1 MTDAETPDETEPE
14 SEPLDL
20 HEPELEAA
28 DDLDLPDLEDLDAD
42 LDSEPTTDAQL
53 HVHRQTRSH
62 LMKVLSQRKWHPR
75 HDLGQNFLIDI
86 NLIEFIVRSAELTR
100 QDVVLEV
107 GTGSGGMTA
116 FLAEQAGRVVSIE
129 IDFRMFELAGK
140 ATSRFDNVRLRNIDA
155 LHNKNRLA
163 DELLADVR
171 AALAEIPNARLKL
184 VANLPYCVATPVISN
199 LIATDLPWEKM
210 VVTVQYEMAERMA
223 AQPGTEHYSGLAV
236 WLQAQTDVRILKK
249 LGPTVFW
256 PRPKVDSAVVQVDR
270 VPERQATIG
279 DRAAFQDF
287 VRTLFTQRRKSLRT
301 VLAGMYK
308 NRLDRPALDKILGD
322 LGIEEGIRAERLPPA
337 TLARLAAT
345 IVPPATPTPARD
357 PPTRPCTVSSPVPP
371 SWRRSP
377 QRRCSPRTCRSS

>member
-14 SEPLDL
+14 SEPLDP
-20 HEPELEAA
+20 HAPELGAA

-42 LDSEPTTDAQL
+42 LESEPTTDAQL
-53 HVHRQTRSH
+53 DVHRQTRSH
-62 LMKVLSQRKWHPR
+62 LMKVLGQRKWHPR

-345 IVPPATPTPARD
+345 IVPPAATAD
-357 PPTRPCTVSSPVPP
+357 PLTK
-371 SWRRSP
+371 
-377 QRRCSPRTCRSS
+377 